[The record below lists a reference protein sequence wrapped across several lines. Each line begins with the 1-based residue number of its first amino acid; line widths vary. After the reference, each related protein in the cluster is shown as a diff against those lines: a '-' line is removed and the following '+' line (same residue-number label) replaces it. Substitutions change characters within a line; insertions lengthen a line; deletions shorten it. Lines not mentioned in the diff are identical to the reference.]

1 MRDVLALQ
9 EVVLDEPLHRRRR
22 AAVEDLLV
30 NGVEVVVGIRIQ
42 LSLIVGERLHLY
54 GVAFSVE
61 VALVASDA
69 VDSWIHGLERT
80 EHVVER
86 SVLHHEN
93 HEVTKIVEPSWRHSR
108 ASPRLSR

>member
-30 NGVEVVVGIRIQ
+30 NGVEVGIGIQ

-54 GVAFSVE
+54 RGALGVE
-61 VALVASDA
+61 VALVAGDT
-69 VDSWIHGLERT
+69 VDPWIDGLERT